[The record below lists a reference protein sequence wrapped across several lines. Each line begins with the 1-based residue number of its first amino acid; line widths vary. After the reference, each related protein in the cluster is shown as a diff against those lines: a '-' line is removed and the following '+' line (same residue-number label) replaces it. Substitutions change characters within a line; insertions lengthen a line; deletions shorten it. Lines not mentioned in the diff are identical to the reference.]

1 MPEEHDKADAAVHP
15 SAAWFASRWRVSLF
29 TGRIQMRVE
38 NILPVAK
45 QRLITIQADAPLMEA
60 AKLLTDT
67 HRALLVVCGSDGV
80 MVGVITK
87 TDIVRQ
93 VARCDGD
100 LSDAKI
106 FAVMTQAVTS
116 CHEKNLL
123 HEVLGVMKARGFV
136 HIPII
141 DQKSRPV
148 GVVNARDALQ
158 ALLREV
164 KDEELLLRAYVMGV
178 GYQ

>member
-1 MPEEHDKADAAVHP
+1 
-15 SAAWFASRWRVSLF
+15 
-29 TGRIQMRVE
+29 MRVE
-38 NILPVAK
+38 NILSTAK
-45 QRLITIQADAPLMEA
+45 QRLVTIEAEALLVEA

-67 HRALLVVCGSDGV
+67 HRALLVVCEKNGA
-80 MVGVITK
+80 MVGVVTK

-93 VARCDGD
+93 VAGCSGD
-100 LSDAKI
+100 LREARIAD
-106 FAVMTQAVTS
+106 VMTQAVTS
-116 CHEKNLL
+116 CRENDPL
-123 HEVLGVMKARGFV
+123 HGVLGIMKARGFV
-136 HIPII
+136 HIPIV
-141 DQKSRPV
+141 DEKSRPV

>member
-1 MPEEHDKADAAVHP
+1 
-15 SAAWFASRWRVSLF
+15 
-29 TGRIQMRVE
+29 MRVE
-38 NILPVAK
+38 NMLPIAK
-45 QRLITIQADAPLMEA
+45 QRLITIQANAPLVEA
-60 AKLLTDT
+60 AELLTDT

-93 VARCDGD
+93 VARDGD
-100 LSDAKI
+100 LSDARI
-106 FAVMTQAVTS
+106 SPVMTQAVTS
-116 CHEKNLL
+116 CREKDPL
-123 HEVLGVMKARGFV
+123 HDVLGVMKARGFV

-141 DQKSRPV
+141 DQKSRPT

>member
-1 MPEEHDKADAAVHP
+1 
-15 SAAWFASRWRVSLF
+15 
-29 TGRIQMRVE
+29 MRVE
-38 NILPVAK
+38 NILVTAK
-45 QRLITIQADAPLMEA
+45 QRLITIEAEALLVEA

-67 HRALLVVCGSDGV
+67 HRALLVVCESDGV
-80 MVGVITK
+80 MAGVVTK

-93 VARCDGD
+93 VARCGGD
-100 LSDAKI
+100 LSKARIAD
-106 FAVMTQAVTS
+106 VMTQTVTS
-116 CHEKNLL
+116 CRGSDPLPGILEI
-123 HEVLGVMKARGFV
+123 MKARGFV
-136 HIPII
+136 HIPIV
-141 DQKSRPV
+141 DEKSRPV